1 MSSCPNLYLF
11 LFSFQ
16 AEKLGT
22 KQLDED
28 GLFDLIRTLP
38 GKKGSGSS
46 TKSSAK
52 KSKSPANTVKSN
64 ENSFDDFDD
73 DLDMEMAEVVDSISS
88 SSSKVEPESVAE
100 SHRKKSDDE
109 VFEAQKVCF

>member
-1 MSSCPNLYLF
+1 M
-11 LFSFQ
+11 
-16 AEKLGT
+16 GT

-52 KSKSPANTVKSN
+52 KSKSPANTVRSE
-64 ENSFDDFDD
+64 ENSFEDFDD
-73 DLDMEMAEVVDSISS
+73 DFDMEMAKVVDSVSS
-88 SSSKVEPESVAE
+88 SNSKVESDSAIEA
-100 SHRKKSDDE
+100 HRKKTDDE
-109 VFEAQKVCF
+109 VFEKPEVCFKIIKSSFL